1 MVQNQTPAQT
11 SDLIAK
17 AAAKGK
23 FLDFRNN
30 LVAARGNEY
39 AMIHGIGGQQHAP
52 RSTIKMFI
60 TDYSVQNNTKTVYA
74 NIQPE
79 LAAYLLSACENAL
92 RCSGTSKAGGM
103 YQEAANAVAQMRR
116 ETVLQ
121 PGTPVNPSAEPILA
135 VSAELVDK
143 LPNMPMPSAALQL
156 ASMLDPIPLP
166 PNGPTVYV
174 GVRKRIVD
182 LLAQALSSAGQASGA
197 DFSYSQDRVNPYR
210 EENGLCPVSTLSITR
225 SGLRKDGSV
234 SQMPWYVTIKNF
246 RAKPIKQTNGMTSYS
261 GSTIQDQKEA
271 FILVSDLD
279 MYRCTYR
286 VIRFIELWEM
296 AVGIPLIKAG
306 LKQKEI
312 EHANR

>member
-1 MVQNQTPAQT
+1 MAENQTPVQT

-60 TDYSVQNNTKTVYA
+60 TDYSVQNNTKTVIA

-92 RCSGTSKAGGM
+92 KCSGTSKSGGM
-103 YQEAANAVAQMRR
+103 YQEAVNAAAQMGR
-116 ETVLQ
+116 ETVLP
-121 PGTPVNPSAEPILA
+121 PGSPINPSAEPLLA

-143 LPNMPMPSAALQL
+143 LSSMPMPPAALQL
-156 ASMLDPIPLP
+156 AAMLDPITLP

-197 DFSYSQDRVNPYR
+197 DFSYSQDRVNPYK
-210 EENGLCPVSTLSITR
+210 EEHGFCPVSTLSITR

-234 SQMPWYVTIKNF
+234 SQMPWYITIKNF
-246 RAKPIKQTNGMTSYS
+246 RAKPVKQKNGMTSYN

-271 FILVSDLD
+271 FILVSDFD
-279 MYRCTYR
+279 MYRCAYR
-286 VIRFIELWEM
+286 VVRFIELWEM
-296 AVGIPLIKAG
+296 SVGIPLIKAG

-312 EHANR
+312 ERASR